1 MMQKIINEKRK
12 REAQR
17 NVGNYIKEGLLK
29 IKNEEIRKFVD
40 FFLINAE
47 KSLTTANLLMDVSLN
62 KNLKE
67 QLKLHENFETY
78 LWVTVTAYYSMFYSA
93 LALLAS
99 DGTRIGEKIKHKVVS
114 DSLIYFFIENK
125 RLANLL
131 ADYEKA
137 KNDALEIIG
146 KEEYNKQ
153 AEKLVQD
160 FEFERVK
167 RGRVQYEIGE
177 IAIENKARTSL
188 ERAKIF
194 MLEIKKILEK

>member
-1 MMQKIINEKRK
+1 MQKIINEERK
-12 REAQR
+12 REARR
-17 NVGNYIKEGLLK
+17 NVENYIREGLLK
-29 IKNEEIRKFVD
+29 IKNEEIKKFVD

-93 LALLAS
+93 LALLAN
-99 DGTRIGEKIKHKVVS
+99 DGIRIGDKIKHKVVS
-114 DSLIYFFIENK
+114 DSLVHFFIENK
-125 RLANLL
+125 KLSILL
-131 ADYEKA
+131 ADYEKT
-137 KNDALEIIG
+137 KNDALEIVG
-146 KEEYNKQ
+146 NEEYNKQ

-160 FEFERVK
+160 FEFEMVK

-177 IAIENKARTSL
+177 TAIENKARTSL
-188 ERAKIF
+188 GRAKIF
-194 MLEIKKILEK
+194 MLETKKILKK